1 MPFLLNIVS
10 MIRQAVTQ
18 TIACC
23 FTEHVVLLRQR
34 SLLQGRRPHV
44 SSSGPVSTL
53 YVWTQLLLL
62 QNVGRFVVLILKGR
76 RYILPNLIKVPS
88 LANATYVG
96 TSKLG
101 SPSRNI
107 PVNTYQTDLGG
118 TDVKVVVSADG
129 SCTPIMESLAGTIG
143 GSKRVLSSESM
154 SAFVVFYLLLDWGKL
169 ILLFFNLLLDW
180 G

>member
-1 MPFLLNIVS
+1 M
-10 MIRQAVTQ
+10 
-18 TIACC
+18 
-23 FTEHVVLLRQR
+23 
-34 SLLQGRRPHV
+34 
-44 SSSGPVSTL
+44 
-53 YVWTQLLLL
+53 LL

-101 SPSRNI
+101 SPSLNI

-118 TDVKVVVSADG
+118 IDVKVVVSADG

-154 SAFVVFYLLLDWGKL
+154 SAFVVFLSVVGLR
-169 ILLFFNLLLDW
+169 
-180 G
+180 